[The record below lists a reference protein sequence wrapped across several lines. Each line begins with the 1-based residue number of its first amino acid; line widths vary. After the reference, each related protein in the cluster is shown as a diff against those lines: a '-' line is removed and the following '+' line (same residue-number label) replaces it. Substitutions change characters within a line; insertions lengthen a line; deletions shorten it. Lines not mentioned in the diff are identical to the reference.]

1 MNQKPL
7 VSLFINN
14 QVASIVIQREE
25 SLNALNEE
33 VLLGLLH
40 AFERIEKDV
49 RVITLAGAGG
59 KAFVAGADIK
69 FMEAA
74 TRAKLSSF
82 IELGQR
88 VMRKIELFPAP
99 VIAVVNGFAIGGGFE
114 LALACDLIVVT
125 EKAKLGQAEVSL
137 GIIPGFGGTQ
147 RLVQRAGVG
156 TAKRLI
162 YTTENI
168 SGEEAYRLGLAD
180 WFVDSNEVE
189 AKLEEICNTIKAK
202 GPLAIAAA
210 KRSIEN
216 AVAQQK
222 LFGLTREVEEF
233 VDLFQTNDTKEGLRA
248 FIEKRRPSFGGQ

>member
-1 MNQKPL
+1 MNQQAL
-7 VSLFINN
+7 VSLTIKN
-14 QVASIVIQREE
+14 QVANIMIQREE

-40 AFERIEKDV
+40 ALEQVEKDV

-69 FMEAA
+69 FMEGAPRAA
-74 TRAKLSSF
+74 LSSF

-88 VMRKIELFPAP
+88 VMRSIELFPAP

-114 LALACDLIVVT
+114 LALACDFIVVT
-125 EKAKLGQAEVSL
+125 EKAKLGQAEVNL

-156 TAKRLI
+156 AAKRLV
-162 YTTENI
+162 YTAENI
-168 SGEEAYRLGLAD
+168 SGEEAFRLGLAD
-180 WFVDSNEVE
+180 WFVQSTELE
-189 AKLEEICNTIKAK
+189 SKLEEICNTLKSK

-210 KRSIEN
+210 KRTIEN
-216 AVAQQK
+216 AVSQQK
-222 LFGLTREVEEF
+222 LYGLTREVEEF

-248 FIEKRRPSFGGQ
+248 FIEKRRPSFKGQ